1 MEGSILFSRGE
12 TEVKRVQVIHLKG
25 LGVSI
30 RQSRL
35 NFVTSASAQLSLR
48 YREQFIS
55 FLY

>member
-1 MEGSILFSRGE
+1 MEGSILFSCGE